1 MRLCNSFIFE
11 RSNMMEQ
18 IQIDKKEFQKMM
30 FLKNALEDGWT
41 IKKVDDTYIFSK
53 KHENRREIFQSDY
66 LERFIE
72 NNIHGFSRIAVKTT

>member
-53 KHENRREIFQSDY
+53 KHENRKEIFQSDY

>member
-1 MRLCNSFIFE
+1 
-11 RSNMMEQ
+11 MMEQ

>member
-1 MRLCNSFIFE
+1 
-11 RSNMMEQ
+11 MMEQ

-53 KHENRREIFQSDY
+53 KHENRKEIFQSDY

-72 NNIHGFSRIAVKTT
+72 NNIQGFSRIAVKTT

>member
-1 MRLCNSFIFE
+1 
-11 RSNMMEQ
+11 MEQ

-53 KHENRREIFQSDY
+53 KHENRKEIFQSDY

-72 NNIHGFSRIAVKTT
+72 NNIQGFSRIAVKTT